1 MEKNLITNYD
11 NMNRYIND
19 KGEFAASSMMIGGRM
34 VSNPT
39 EDMLV
44 KAGYH
49 VYEEPAK
56 TLADYKAEKISEI
69 EAYDASDAVNSF
81 TLGGTDMW
89 LSFDE
94 RARIRQ
100 SIDAYRGEGKTEMS
114 KWFGGKEFRYSLD
127 EWEAMLN
134 KLSVYASEALNVTE
148 SHKAEVN
155 ALTDVD
161 AVRNYD
167 VSKGYPDKLS
177 L

>member
-1 MEKNLITNYD
+1 
-11 NMNRYIND
+11 MNRYIND

-39 EDMLV
+39 EEMLV

-49 VYEEPAK
+49 EYVEPTK
-56 TLADYKAEKISEI
+56 TLADYKADKIAEI
-69 EAYDASDAVNSF
+69 EAYDASDKVNSF
-81 TLGGTDMW
+81 VLGGTVMW

-100 SIDAYRGEGKTEMS
+100 SIDAYRGEGKADMV
-114 KWFGGKEFRYSLD
+114 KWFGGKEFSYTLD
-127 EWEAMLN
+127 EWETMLN

-148 SHKAEVN
+148 QHKAEVE

-161 AVRNYD
+161 AVRSYD

>member
-1 MEKNLITNYD
+1 
-11 NMNRYIND
+11 MNRYIND
-19 KGEFAASSMMIGGRM
+19 KGEFATPSMMIGGRM

-44 KAGYH
+44 EAGYNEY
-49 VYEEPAK
+49 VEPAK
-56 TLADYKAEKISEI
+56 TLADYKADKIAEI

-81 TLGGTDMW
+81 ELGGVRMW

-114 KWFGGKEFRYSLD
+114 KWFGGKEFHYSLE
-127 EWEAMLN
+127 EWQTMLD

-148 SHKAEVN
+148 RHKAAIAALATVDEVN
-155 ALTDVD
+155 A
-161 AVRNYD
+161 YD
-167 VSKGYPDKLS
+167 ITIGYPERLVF
-177 L
+177 

>member
-1 MEKNLITNYD
+1 
-11 NMNRYIND
+11 MNRYIND
-19 KGEFAASSMMIGGRM
+19 KGEFAASSMMIDGRM

-39 EDMLV
+39 EEMLV

-49 VYEEPAK
+49 EYVEPAK
-56 TLADYKAEKISEI
+56 TLVDYKAEKTSEI
-69 EAYDASDAVNSF
+69 EAYDASEAVNSF
-81 TLGGTDMW
+81 VLDGTEMW

-100 SIDAYRGEGKTEMS
+100 SIDAYRGDSKTEMT

-127 EWEAMLN
+127 EWEEMLN

-148 SHKAEVN
+148 SHKAEVE
-155 ALTDVD
+155 ALTDVE
-161 AVRNYD
+161 AVRSYD

>member
-1 MEKNLITNYD
+1 MK
-11 NMNRYIND
+11 RFIND

-49 VYEEPAK
+49 EYQEPYK
-56 TLADYKAEKISEI
+56 TLDEVKAEKISEI
-69 EAYDASDAVNSF
+69 VAYDASDAVNSF
-81 TLGGTDMW
+81 ALGGTEMW

-100 SIDAYRGEGKTEMS
+100 SIDAYRNEGKTEMT
-114 KWFGGKEFRYSLD
+114 KWFGGKAFMFPVDTWQTMLD
-127 EWEAMLN
+127 

-148 SHKAEVN
+148 RHKAEVME
-155 ALTDVD
+155 LTSIE
-161 AVRNYD
+161 AVEGYD
-167 VSKGYPDKLS
+167 YKTGYPEKLS
-177 L
+177 FTTTSDAAI

>member
-1 MEKNLITNYD
+1 MK
-11 NMNRYIND
+11 RYIND
-19 KGEFAASSMMIGGRM
+19 KGEFATQSMMIDGRM

-49 VYEEPAK
+49 EYVEPAK

-69 EAYDASDAVNSF
+69 EAYDASEAVNSF
-81 TLGGTDMW
+81 ALGGVKMW

-114 KWFGGKEFRYSLD
+114 KWFGGKEFKYSLD
-127 EWEAMLN
+127 EWETMLN

-161 AVRNYD
+161 AVRSYD
-167 VSKGYPDKLS
+167 VSKGYPSKLS

>member
-1 MEKNLITNYD
+1 
-11 NMNRYIND
+11 MNRYIND